1 MCYGT
6 EAGLSEPQGGT
17 MPDITP
23 LIPRQSVPELTVPL
37 VGGGEWSLAS
47 AKGDPFTMI
56 VAYRGLHCPICKG
69 YLGELQRHLDAFGE
83 RGVEVIAV
91 STDDGERAARSKA
104 DWGLD
109 RLPVGHSMSLATARR
124 WGLYIST
131 SRSEAEPSLFA
142 EPGLFLV
149 RPDGTLYCALRPPEL
164 SRGRCRHRL
173 RRRQRLSATRRGRDP
188 ANGRGRRRV
197 DRARRP
203 RGTTR
208 SIAIG
213 SSG

>member
-1 MCYGT
+1 
-6 EAGLSEPQGGT
+6 

-124 WGLYIST
+124 WGLYVST

-142 EPGLFLV
+142 EPGLVLV
-149 RPDGTLYCALRPPEL
+149 RPDGTLYCAAVQTMPFARPNFREVV
-164 SRGRCRHRL
+164 
-173 RRRQRLSATRRGRDP
+173 AAIDFVI
-188 ANGRGRRRV
+188 AN
-197 DRARRP
+197 DYPP
-203 RGTTR
+203 RGVVETLPT
-208 SIAIG
+208 AADAAE
-213 SSG
+213 